1 MKKYHTTFAFVET
14 EDKAKQ
20 LCAHIDEGHTPYI
33 RKAHP
38 STYARWSASDG
49 SFTGFAVKYVY

>member
-38 STYARWSASDG
+38 STYAHWCALDG
-49 SFTGFAVKYVY
+49 SQPCFCVKYVY

>member
-1 MKKYHTTFAFVET
+1 MKKYHTTFAFVPT

-20 LCAHIDEGHTPYI
+20 LCAHIDAKHTSYI

-38 STYARWSASDG
+38 STYTHWCASDG
-49 SFTGFAVKYVY
+49 SDPCFCVKYVY